1 MLSDARELFFRVVD
15 VFDLVVDLSPISP
28 AKGLFR
34 STEPVTVAALLVKCM
49 D

>member
-1 MLSDARELFFRVVD
+1 MRSDARVLFFKAAD
-15 VFDLVVDLSPISP
+15 VFDLVVDLSPTQP

-34 STEPVTVAALLVKCM
+34 STEPDTVAARLDECM